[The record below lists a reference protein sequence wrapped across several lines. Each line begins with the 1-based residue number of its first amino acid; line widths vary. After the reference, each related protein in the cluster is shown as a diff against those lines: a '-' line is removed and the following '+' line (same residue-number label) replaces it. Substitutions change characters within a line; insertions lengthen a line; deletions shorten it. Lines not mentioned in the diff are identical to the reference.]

1 MVLQILHGVFVCA
14 SPSGPVTPLRGTVDG
29 GAPPLARRLRLLR
42 RRRQRAGHGRGA
54 RRAKQSRALAGW
66 NSRGRFAA
74 FTSIMASESIRRE
87 APGNYQA
94 SRHMHANR
102 DGHIPQES
110 GKWLGAS
117 IRQIGPG
124 LALSRGGEG
133 GRTAVCHVSDA
144 SYGRSRRDLGS
155 QVCLEAAVGEFR
167 ARAGWGR
174 RRGAS
179 WGVPEASGVVW
190 GQILYVNGRFWPIL
204 APRSPPR

>member
-1 MVLQILHGVFVCA
+1 MAAETALQGHA
-14 SPSGPVTPLRGTVDG
+14 
-29 GAPPLARRLRLLR
+29 APP
-42 RRRQRAGHGRGA
+42 RQLQEAFQLIFTHRKNASHGRVQINCGCFYGA
-54 RRAKQSRALAGW
+54 GSALGEAEARGGPSNRARWPAGIPE
-66 NSRGRFAA
+66 GRFAT

-102 DGHIPQES
+102 DGHFPQES

-133 GRTAVCHVSDA
+133 GRTAIFHVAAA

-155 QVCLEAAVGEFR
+155 QVYLDAAVGEFR
-167 ARAGWGR
+167 ARAGWLR
-174 RRGAS
+174 RPGAS
-179 WGVPEASGVVW
+179 
-190 GQILYVNGRFWPIL
+190 L
-204 APRSPPR
+204 